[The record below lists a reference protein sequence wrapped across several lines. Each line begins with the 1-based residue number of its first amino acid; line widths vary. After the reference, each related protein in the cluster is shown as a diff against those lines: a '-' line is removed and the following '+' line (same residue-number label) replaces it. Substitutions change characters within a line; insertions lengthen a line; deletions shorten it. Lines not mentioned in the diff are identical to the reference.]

1 MWVMDMHLL
10 SNKGFLL
17 VDSLITVFI
26 TSLLC
31 VMCYSIYQ
39 SIVAYDDG
47 YRTYQEES
55 NENLEY
61 IYNSLW
67 QCQECIIDESD

>member
-1 MWVMDMHLL
+1 MQHM
-10 SNKGFLL
+10 NKKGFLL

-31 VMCYSIYQ
+31 VACYSIYH
-39 SIVAYDDG
+39 SIILYEEG
-47 YRTYQEES
+47 YINYQNRS

-61 IYNSLW
+61 VFNNMQS
-67 QCQECIIDESD
+67 CEGCKIDESD